1 MNTNVNANMNA
12 KRIFDLSLL
21 LPLVPLFAL
30 AVAVLALLALVSH
43 GRPLFFHQIRLGHH
57 RRPFRIWKLRT
68 LTTEADPLARR
79 PTRFGGWMRQ
89 RGLDELPQL
98 FNVLRG
104 DMSLVGPRPLTA
116 ADAGRLVALHAPLS
130 HRFRVPPGLT
140 GLAQVAGA
148 QGAALTAALDNEY
161 AETRS
166 VVGDLAILLRT
177 FWINL
182 VGKRLGTKALR

>member
-1 MNTNVNANMNA
+1 MNA

-21 LPLVPLFAL
+21 LPLLPLFAL
-30 AVAVLALLALVSH
+30 AVAVLALLALIAH
-43 GRPLFFHQIRLGHH
+43 GRPLFFSQPRVGHH

-68 LTTEADPLARR
+68 MTTEADPLARR

-98 FNVLRG
+98 YNVLRG
-104 DMSLVGPRPLTA
+104 DMSLVGPRPLTG
-116 ADAGRLVALHAPLS
+116 ADADRLVAQHAPLG

-140 GLAQVAGA
+140 GLAQVSGA
-148 QGAALTAALDNEY
+148 RGAALTAALDYEY
-161 AETRS
+161 AESRS
-166 VVGDLAILLRT
+166 VVRDLTILLHT

-182 VGKRLGTKALR
+182 VGKRLGTKAIR